1 MRSHPI
7 VHIQY
12 PSTPRLHFAART
24 FPEHVTAIPLTFC
37 LPIRCHARLD
47 GLLILWR
54 NWKMQRNVF
63 ACRSRLVCE
72 YWNSSHFFLFFM
84 SFLFSQIFLFIVFYG
99 DRRTIYKIEIYR
111 TKLCVLNIRTTVDEE
126 VSLGCRWW
134 ISKVWVA
141 FGHEKTR
148 LSLYTVKV
156 FVKYVFTSDR
166 RVISFVLWF
175 LDSRRL

>member
-37 LPIRCHARLD
+37 LPIRCHARFD

-54 NWKMQRNVF
+54 DWKMQRNVF
-63 ACRSRLVCE
+63 ACRGRLVCK
-72 YWNSSHFFLFFM
+72 YWDSSHFFFFYVL
-84 SFLFSQIFLFIVFYG
+84 SLFSDILIYDIVFYG

-111 TKLCVLNIRTTVDEE
+111 RNILNIRTTVDEE
-126 VSLGCRWW
+126 VSLGRRWW
-134 ISKVWVA
+134 VSKVWVA

-156 FVKYVFTSDR
+156 FAKYVFTSDR
-166 RVISFVLWF
+166 RVILFVLWF